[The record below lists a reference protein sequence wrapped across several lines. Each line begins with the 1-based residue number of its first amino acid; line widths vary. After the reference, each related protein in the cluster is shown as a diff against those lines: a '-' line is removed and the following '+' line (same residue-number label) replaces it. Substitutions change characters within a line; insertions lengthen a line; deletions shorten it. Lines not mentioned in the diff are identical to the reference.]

1 MAERGP
7 AALERPN
14 GPCGPDHVRPG
25 DAARPF
31 LNWWPMYR
39 VGELVF
45 VQERWLIEP
54 PAGWT
59 WSDPWSH
66 VPAHE
71 RLNEDGDR
79 LSEWTVPVE
88 LVLRGQAGRGST

>member
-1 MAERGP
+1 
-7 AALERPN
+7 
-14 GPCGPDHVRPG
+14 
-25 DAARPF
+25 
-31 LNWWPMYR
+31 MYR